1 MKPFSFCR
9 EEGEK
14 KKWGGGGGG
23 GGGGEET
30 EADINRG
37 KKKETNLTKTKNL

>member
-14 KKWGGGGGG
+14 RKGVGVGR
-23 GGGGEET
+23 GEET
-30 EADINRG
+30 EADVNGG
-37 KKKETNLTKTKNL
+37 KKIETNLTKTKNL